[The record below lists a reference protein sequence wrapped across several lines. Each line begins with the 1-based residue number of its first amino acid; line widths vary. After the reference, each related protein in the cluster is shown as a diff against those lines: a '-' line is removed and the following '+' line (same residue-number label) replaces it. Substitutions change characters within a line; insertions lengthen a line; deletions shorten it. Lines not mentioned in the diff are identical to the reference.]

1 MDFPLIPSRSSKFPF
16 REKSDLLPPTT
27 QELSPASRTLSARP
41 LLVKDYSSLGTTR
54 YIDVEYREITDQM
67 DLAYKFLRW
76 PDFRLR
82 NAFTQY
88 FYTAQKKPRHLHTVD
103 LYA

>member
-1 MDFPLIPSRSSKFPF
+1 MDFPLIPSRSSQFPF
-16 REKSDLLPPTT
+16 REKSDFLPQTT
-27 QELSPASRTLSARP
+27 QELSPAARTPSARP
-41 LLVKDYSSLGTTR
+41 LLVKDSSLGTTR

-67 DLAYKFLRW
+67 DQFLRW

-88 FYTAQKKPRHLHTVD
+88 YYTAQKKPRHLHTVN